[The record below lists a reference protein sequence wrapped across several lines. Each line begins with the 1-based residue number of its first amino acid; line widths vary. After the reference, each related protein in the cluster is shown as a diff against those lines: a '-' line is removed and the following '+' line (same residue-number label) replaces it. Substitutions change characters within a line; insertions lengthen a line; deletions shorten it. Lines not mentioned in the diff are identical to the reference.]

1 MRPAGIPLGITTEAI
16 RMLATPIVVLDF
28 ETTGLA
34 PEEGDRITEVALLR
48 VEYGRITDRFA
59 SLVNCRVR
67 VPRHITA
74 YTGITQA
81 MVDAAPPA
89 EEVMPKIKAFIGES
103 AVVSHNAML
112 DQRFF
117 QGECRRLRLWSG
129 IEPFIC
135 TMRIARRVYPQLR
148 THALAELARVLRL
161 PATGAAHRAANDAEL
176 TAHLLLR
183 LAHELNG
190 IYTDALVTPHLLRRV
205 QDMPITDMPRQLE
218 MLCA

>member
-1 MRPAGIPLGITTEAI
+1 MPEYRWPTLRKAK

-34 PEEGDRITEVALLR
+34 PEEGDRITEVGLVR
-48 VEYGRITDRFA
+48 VEYGRITDRFT

-74 YTGITQA
+74 YTGITQS
-81 MVDAAPPA
+81 MVDDAPGA
-89 EEVMPKIKAFIGES
+89 EAIVPKIKAFIGES

-117 QGECRRLRLWSG
+117 QSECRRLRLWTG
-129 IEPFIC
+129 IEPFVC
-135 TMRIARRVYPQLR
+135 SMRIARRVYPQLR
-148 THALAELARVLRL
+148 THSLAELARVLEL
-161 PATGAAHRAANDAEL
+161 PATGAAHRAANDAER
-176 TAHLLLR
+176 TAHLVLR

-190 IYTDALVTPHLLRRV
+190 IYTDALVTPQLLRRV
-205 QDMPITDMPRQLE
+205 QEMPITDMPRQLE